1 MFALPQTVGPW
12 WRQKRVTTVIALVEE
27 LPIKTRGVMDKPVF
41 WGTGC
46 GSVWHGL
53 GRPLV
58 LACARMSG
66 GQAG

>member
-1 MFALPQTVGPW
+1 MFALPQTVDLW

-27 LPIKTRGVMDKPVF
+27 LPIKTRGRMDKPVF

-53 GRPLV
+53 GWPLV
-58 LACARMSG
+58 PACARMSR